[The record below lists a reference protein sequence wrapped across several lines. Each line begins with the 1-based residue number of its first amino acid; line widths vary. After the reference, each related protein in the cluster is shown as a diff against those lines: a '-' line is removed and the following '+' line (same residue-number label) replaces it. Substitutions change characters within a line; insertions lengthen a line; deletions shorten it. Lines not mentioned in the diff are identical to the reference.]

1 MPIKSNLTSFET
13 FFLDT
18 RKTNQSLSLESQ
30 VQVKQLVPSTLCD
43 ILQRLEEQVMEAQT
57 MERVGVRPTSSVA
70 FWHLLQSWK
79 QLEMQR
85 QLEMITRLD
94 LENISKLISTNNLIL
109 SVPICGRI
117 C

>member
-1 MPIKSNLTSFET
+1 MKT

-30 VQVKQLVPSTLCD
+30 VQVKQSVPSTLCD
-43 ILQRLEEQVMEAQT
+43 ILQRLEEQVMEPQT
-57 MERVGVRPTSSVA
+57 MERVAVKQTLSAA
-70 FWHLLQSWK
+70 FWHRLQSWK

-94 LENISKLISTNNLIL
+94 LENI
-109 SVPICGRI
+109 
-117 C
+117 